1 MVENVI
7 QIKIGITINVDVYEK
22 HHICEKDYINGNIVV
37 NSNIYGY
44 GKYLASIIEDLV
56 MKCDKI
62 IDAEKRKTIQ
72 TNFNEKKK
80 IIIKTFYILLDFL
93 LITITLL
100 IALSIYGYLIKYK
113 AKQKHVMP

>member
-37 NSNIYGY
+37 NSYIYGY

-62 IDAEKRKTIQ
+62 IDAEKKKLFKQ
-72 TNFNEKKK
+72 TLMKKNNYNKNFLYF
-80 IIIKTFYILLDFL
+80 T
-93 LITITLL
+93 
-100 IALSIYGYLIKYK
+100 
-113 AKQKHVMP
+113 